1 MKNFMLFLMT
11 LFLSCHVMAQQT
23 TVTGTIT
30 DGTDGSPLIGAN
42 VLVKGTG
49 TGSIADVNGKFSVSV
64 PTGKDVLVISCIGYK
79 QQEITLKAGQ
89 KVVNV
94 VMKEDSELL
103 DEVVVVGYGTM
114 KKSDLSGASVSM
126 GEDAI
131 KGSIITNL
139 DQSLQGRAAGVTAVQ
154 TSGAPGSSSSI
165 RVRGQATINA
175 NAEPLY
181 VVDGVIVQGGGQ
193 SGGDYGF
200 GDALGNG
207 TVSTIS
213 PLSTINPADIVSME
227 ILKDASATAIYGA
240 QGANGVVLITTKR
253 GKAGEAKFTYDGMV
267 AMQRQTKR
275 LDLMNLREYADY
287 YNDFTRTF
295 DGGLKESAY
304 YSDPSLLGVGT
315 NWQDAI
321 FQTAFQHQ
329 HQIGAQGG
337 TEKIQY
343 YVSAGYMDQ
352 EGTLI
357 GSNFNRLSVRTNLD
371 AQLKK
376 WLKLGLSATFSDTND
391 DLKLAEG
398 EEGIINF
405 AMTSLP
411 DVPIYNMDGS
421 YATVVRENYTSRN
434 PIALAMEN
442 SNKLNR
448 KKLTGNIY
456 AEISPLKNLTWRAEL
471 GYDISS
477 SKADVYRPIID
488 LGTWKQSNSSRM
500 QKNSSTF
507 WQIKNYVTYNNT
519 FGKHNLTAMLGQECW
534 ESKWDYTAVSSTNL
548 PSDAVHNPQLGA
560 DNKTIGSAF
569 GSSAMVSFFARLN
582 YNYSDRY
589 LATYTYR
596 YDGNSNFG
604 PNNRWAGFHS
614 FAASWRFSNER
625 FFESL
630 KKVVSNGKV
639 RVGWGQTG
647 NSGIGSYKWGTSMRQ
662 VYTSLGQGYRPSNI
676 PNLDI
681 QWESQEQWNIGL
693 DLGFFNDRVNITADW
708 YQKESKNMLMEMQLP
723 SYMGTGGNAS
733 SRLSA
738 PWGNYGH
745 IRNTGFEIAV
755 NTHPIVGTFEWDSN
769 FQISWNKN
777 KLLALNNTANAAIVG
792 YGQWNDVVS
801 MTTIGESLYN
811 LWVGDVKYKDLS
823 GPDGKPDGVINEY
836 DKTNI
841 GSPMPDFTFGWTNT
855 FRYKGF
861 DLSIF
866 INGSYGNKVYNYLKM
881 KMTSMSGAWSNQL
894 ADVVNRARLEP
905 VDATVVYTD
914 GTQWYDHIEN
924 VRVANPSASL
934 PRAVIGDPNDND
946 RISDRYIED
955 GSYIRLKNIA
965 LGYTFPKKWI
975 KTIGVENLRVY
986 MNIQNLLTITGYDGY
1001 DPEIGV
1007 NTQNVNVYGMDF
1019 GRYPSP
1025 TTYSFGL
1032 SLTF

>member
-1 MKNFMLFLMT
+1 M
-11 LFLSCHVMAQQT
+11 
-23 TVTGTIT
+23 
-30 DGTDGSPLIGAN
+30 
-42 VLVKGTG
+42 
-49 TGSIADVNGKFSVSV
+49 
-64 PTGKDVLVISCIGYK
+64 
-79 QQEITLKAGQ
+79 
-89 KVVNV
+89 
-94 VMKEDSELL
+94 
-103 DEVVVVGYGTM
+103 
-114 KKSDLSGASVSM
+114 
-126 GEDAI
+126 
-131 KGSIITNL
+131 
-139 DQSLQGRAAGVTAVQ
+139 
-154 TSGAPGSSSSI
+154 
-165 RVRGQATINA
+165 
-175 NAEPLY
+175 
-181 VVDGVIVQGGGQ
+181 
-193 SGGDYGF
+193 
-200 GDALGNG
+200 
-207 TVSTIS
+207 
-213 PLSTINPADIVSME
+213 
-227 ILKDASATAIYGA
+227 
-240 QGANGVVLITTKR
+240 
-253 GKAGEAKFTYDGMV
+253 
-267 AMQRQTKR
+267 
-275 LDLMNLREYADY
+275 
-287 YNDFTRTF
+287 
-295 DGGLKESAY
+295 
-304 YSDPSLLGVGT
+304 
-315 NWQDAI
+315 
-321 FQTAFQHQ
+321 
-329 HQIGAQGG
+329 
-337 TEKIQY
+337 
-343 YVSAGYMDQ
+343 
-352 EGTLI
+352 
-357 GSNFNRLSVRTNLD
+357 
-371 AQLKK
+371 
-376 WLKLGLSATFSDTND
+376 
-391 DLKLAEG
+391 
-398 EEGIINF
+398 
-405 AMTSLP
+405 
-411 DVPIYNMDGS
+411 
-421 YATVVRENYTSRN
+421 
-434 PIALAMEN
+434 
-442 SNKLNR
+442 
-448 KKLTGNIY
+448 
-456 AEISPLKNLTWRAEL
+456 
-471 GYDISS
+471 
-477 SKADVYRPIID
+477 
-488 LGTWKQSNSSRM
+488 
-500 QKNSSTF
+500 
-507 WQIKNYVTYNNT
+507 
-519 FGKHNLTAMLGQECW
+519 
-534 ESKWDYTAVSSTNL
+534 SSTNL

-569 GSSAMVSFFARLN
+569 GSSAMASFFARLN

-614 FAASWRFSNER
+614 FAASWRFSNEK
-625 FFESL
+625 FFEPL

-693 DLGFFNDRVNITADW
+693 DLGFFNDRINITADW

-745 IRNTGFEIAV
+745 IRNTGFELAV

-811 LWVGDVKYKDLS
+811 FYGYVTDGIYQNLEDIQNSPKPEKYPADGVFNRSQTVWVGDVKYKDLS

-905 VDATVVYTD
+905 IDATVVYAD

-934 PRAVIGDPNDND
+934 PRAAIGDPNDND

-965 LGYTFPKKWI
+965 FGYTFPKKWI